1 MRAMSRE
8 STMPRRLALAWL
20 LLPLASAIAGTSGAG
35 DAWRPSLVKAFGRGP
50 SRAVAAA
57 VKQFPGDRARLAA
70 VADWVLQDK
79 LDGKAGL
86 LTEAVLAAADALG
99 DGARDLRAQLSQLA
113 HDNAPPTDPRW
124 VGLYLEACERRRAAR
139 LATHRER
146 LRRVVFTRHYDFGGS
161 HYAYT
166 EGQSDAQRER
176 HFKPGGSLCLL
187 DLDGLYGTVRT
198 LLDDPKGVVRDPDV
212 SFDATRIL
220 FAWKKGL
227 KTDDYHLYEM
237 TPADGTTRQL
247 THGLGFADYEAA
259 YLPDGDIVF
268 NSTRCVQTVDC
279 WWTEVSN
286 LYTCDADGRYL
297 RRLSYDQVHTN
308 YPTVAPD
315 GRVLYTRWDYS
326 DRGQIYPQG
335 LFQMNPDGTSQT
347 AVYGNNSWFP
357 TTILHARGI
366 PHSGKLVAVLSGHHC
381 HQRGKLAL
389 IDPYRG
395 RQEADG
401 VRLIAPDRPTE
412 PVHVDAY
419 GQEGDQFQYPYPLN
433 ESEFLVT
440 YSPDSGGNRQYK
452 HPYGIHWMHRDARR
466 ELLVWDPAVSCNQ
479 SIPLAPR
486 KRPTVRPSQVDPA
499 QKTGVYYLQNI
510 YAGPGLAGV
519 PRGSIKSL
527 RVVALEFRAA
537 GIGEVRNHGPGG
549 GALASTPIGIGNTS
563 WDVKVVLGEAP
574 VHPDGSALFEVPA
587 RTPLYFQAL
596 DKNGHMVQTMR
607 SWSTLQPGEKL
618 SCVGCHESKNHAPPT
633 GPAQTLA
640 MAAGVQPLKSFY
652 GPPRGFSFNREIQ
665 PILDRHC
672 IRCHN
677 DRPDLHRRIHLTAWP
692 PSSPLMTHTPD
703 VPSRTAFSLLSET
716 VHDERAKRYWSDAY
730 LALTHAHRLSPRD
743 PLFFQGDQDHPL
755 VNWIN
760 CMSVP
765 SLLQPYSAGAARSG
779 LIHLLK
785 NKHGNVSLSP
795 EEMNKIACWIDLVVP
810 FCGNYTEANAW
821 TESERQL
828 YRRFLDKRRRMERLE
843 TGYLNPLVSA
853 TMSN

>member
-212 SFDATRIL
+212 SFDATRVL

-357 TTILHARGI
+357 TTILHAR
-366 PHSGKLVAVLSGHHC
+366 AVPGTQKVVCVFSGHHTR
-381 HQRGKLAL
+381 QRGWLGLLDLTRDREENA
-389 IDPYRG
+389 G
-395 RQEADG
+395 AQ
-401 VRLIAPDRPTE
+401 LIAPVRETKAVRVDR
-412 PVHVDAY
+412 Y
-419 GQEGDQFQYPYPLN
+419 GQTGDQWQYPYPL
-433 ESEFLVT
+433 SDTEFLVT
-440 YSPDSGGNRQYK
+440 FRPQGARRFAIY
-452 HPYGIHWMHRDARR
+452 WMNVHGER
-466 ELLVWDPAVSCNQ
+466 ELLASHPANSCNQ
-479 SIPLAPR
+479 PVPLAPR
-486 KRPTVRPSQVDPA
+486 PVPHRRPRLVRYRSGEGTVFLHD
-499 QKTGVYYLQNI
+499 I
-510 YAGPGLAGV
+510 YVGPGLRGI
-519 PRGSIKSL
+519 PRGAIKGL
-527 RVVALEFRAA
+527 RVVALDFRAA
-537 GIGEVRNHGPGG
+537 GIGRNTNRGPAG
-549 GALASTPIGIGNTS
+549 GAMASTPVSIQGA
-563 WDVKVVLGEAP
+563 WDPKRVLGTAT
-574 VHPDGSALFEVPA
+574 VHPDGSACFIVPA

-596 DKNGHMVQTMR
+596 DGKGHAVQTMR
-607 SWSTLQPGEKL
+607 SWSTLQPGESL
-618 SCVGCHESKNHAPPT
+618 SCVGCHESKATAPPMT
-633 GPAQTLA
+633 HTAEALRRAPQRLA
-640 MAAGVQPLKSFY
+640 PPL
-652 GPPRGFSFNREIQ
+652 GQARGFSFIRDVQ

-672 IRCHN
+672 VRCHGGKP
-677 DRPDLHRRIHLTAWP
+677 RPKP
-692 PSSPLMTHTPD
+692 PPPG
-703 VPSRTAFSLLSET
+703 VKPAFSLKATQTLDKGSQ
-716 VHDERAKRYWSDAY
+716 RKWSDAY
-730 LALTHAHRLSPRD
+730 KALASRRVA
-743 PLFFQGDQDHPL
+743 
-755 VNWIN
+755 NWIN
-760 CMSVP
+760 PQSPPTMLP
-765 SLLQPYSAGAARSG
+765 PYHAGAARSK
-779 LIHLLK
+779 LIAMLEAGHNGVTLTPRELARFA
-785 NKHGNVSLSP
+785 L
-795 EEMNKIACWIDLVVP
+795 WIDLLVP
-810 FCGNYTEANAW
+810 YVGDYTEAMN
-821 TESERQL
+821 EQQIPR
-828 YRRFLDKRRRMERLE
+828 YNHFLAKRRRWEEQEARNVAELIQARRP
-843 TGYLNPLVSA
+843 TPGGH
-853 TMSN
+853 